1 MTNAVLIN
9 DYTGTNVH
17 FKEYD
22 INWTEDYGLIPG
34 DQILI
39 GYDYDSEIVYL
50 GVIPSEGQEIN
61 HVAIGTMPMQYFN
74 TNDNFRLVITFESPV
89 ANMTLIPYEIDFNFS
104 QETIIL
110 PSDSHNIE
118 YGGPSVISDSINPFI
133 PVLERPI
140 VNITSISSSIRAG
153 EYLNLT
159 YTSNATDSVDIN
171 IYDNNM
177 LRLGGDT
184 GLPTSGS
191 YTSTFSLP
199 QGNYTVEV
207 VAYNEPIMYATAS
220 ESVEVTVAQLPT
232 ISAYIVEVNENTVRL
247 VYSTTNAVYVD
258 INTSFGQDST
268 NNAPNGNI
276 DYSGLNNNIQYTITV
291 YAYNIE
297 NSVVSQTIVFEL
309 NIPTTVN
316 NTKGVLGKKYF

>member
-22 INWTEDYGLIPG
+22 INWTEDNDLIPG

-39 GYDYDSEIVYL
+39 GYDYDSEMVYL
-50 GVIPSEGQEIN
+50 GVMPLEGQEIN

-74 TNDNFRLVITFESPV
+74 TTDNFRLIVTFESPV
-89 ANMTLIPYEIDFNFS
+89 ANSTIVPYEINFKFS
-104 QETIIL
+104 QGTIL
-110 PSDSHNIE
+110 PPFYTTNQIGLDT
-118 YGGPSVISDSINPFI
+118 INPFI
-133 PVLERPI
+133 PVLDRPI
-140 VNITSISSSIRAG
+140 VNITSINSSIRAG

-159 YTSNATDSVDIN
+159 YTSNATDSVDID

-177 LRLGGDT
+177 LWLGGDT

-232 ISAYIVEVNENTVRL
+232 ISAYIVEVNENTVQL
-247 VYSTTNAVYVD
+247 TYTTTNTAYVD
-258 INTSFGQDST
+258 ISTSFGQNST
-268 NNAPNGNI
+268 NNPSSNVI
-276 DYSGLNNNIQYTITV
+276 RYSGLNSNIQYTITL

>member
-22 INWTEDYGLIPG
+22 INWTEDYSLLPG

-50 GVIPSEGQEIN
+50 GVIPYGGQEIN

-89 ANMTLIPYEIDFNFS
+89 ANESLIPYEINFNFS

-140 VNITSISSSIRAG
+140 VNITSISSSIRAS

-177 LRLGGDT
+177 LWLGGDT

-232 ISAYIVEVNENTVRL
+232 ISAYIVEVNENTVQL
-247 VYSTTNAVYVD
+247 TYTTTNTAYVD
-258 INTSFGQDST
+258 ISTSFGQNST
-268 NNAPNGNI
+268 NNPSSNVI
-276 DYSGLNNNIQYTITV
+276 RYSGLNSNIQYTITV

>member
-22 INWTEDYGLIPG
+22 INWTEDYDLIPG

-50 GVIPSEGQEIN
+50 GVESSESQEIN
-61 HVAIGTMPMQYFN
+61 HVAIGNMPMQYFN
-74 TNDNFRLVITFESPV
+74 ANDHFRLVITFESPV
-89 ANMTLIPYEIDFNFS
+89 ANMTLVPYEINFNFS

-110 PSDSHNIE
+110 PSNSS
-118 YGGPSVISDSINPFI
+118 SVISDSINPFI

-140 VNITSISSSIRAG
+140 VNITSIDSSIRAG
-153 EYLNLT
+153 EYLTLT
-159 YTSNATDSVDIN
+159 YTSNATDSVDID

-207 VAYNEPIMYATAS
+207 VAHNEPVIYATAS

-232 ISAYIVEVNENTVRL
+232 ISAYIVEVNENTVQL
-247 VYSTTNAVYVD
+247 TYTTTNTAYVD
-258 INTSFGQDST
+258 ISTSFGQNST
-268 NNAPNGNI
+268 NNPSSNVI
-276 DYSGLNNNIQYTITV
+276 RYSGLNNNIQYTITV

>member
-22 INWTEDYGLIPG
+22 INWTEEYDLRPG

-39 GYDYDSEIVYL
+39 GYDYDSEMVYL
-50 GVIPSEGQEIN
+50 GVMPYEGQEIN

-74 TNDNFRLVITFESPV
+74 TNDHFRLVITFESPV
-89 ANMTLIPYEIDFNFS
+89 ANMSLIPYEINFNFS
-104 QETIIL
+104 QETPI
-110 PSDSHNIE
+110 PPAYSA
-118 YGGPSVISDSINPFI
+118 YGGSEGISDSINPFI

-140 VNITSISSSIRAG
+140 VNITSIDSSIRAG

-207 VAYNEPIMYATAS
+207 VAYNEEIIYATAS

-232 ISAYIVEVNENTVRL
+232 ISAYIVEVNENTVQL
-247 VYSTTNAVYVD
+247 TYTTTNTAYVD
-258 INTSFGQDST
+258 ISTSFGQNST
-268 NNAPNGNI
+268 NNPSSNVI
-276 DYSGLNNNIQYTITV
+276 RYSGLNNNIQYTITV

>member
-17 FKEYD
+17 FKEYN
-22 INWTEDYGLIPG
+22 INWIEDNDLIPG

-39 GYDYDSEIVYL
+39 GYDYDSEMVYL

-61 HVAIGTMPMQYFN
+61 HVAIGRMPMQYFN
-74 TNDNFRLVITFESPV
+74 ANDHFRLVITFESPV
-89 ANMTLIPYEIDFNFS
+89 ANSIIIPYRINFKFS
-104 QETIIL
+104 QGTSIL
-110 PSDSHNIE
+110 PAYSYYSGSE
-118 YGGPSVISDSINPFI
+118 GISAPLNNINPFI

-140 VNITSISSSIRAG
+140 VNITSISSSIRAS

-171 IYDNNM
+171 IYDNNI

>member
-17 FKEYD
+17 FKEYN
-22 INWTEDYGLIPG
+22 INWTETYNLIPG

-50 GVIPSEGQEIN
+50 GVMSPNSSTFN
-61 HVAIGTMPMQYFN
+61 RVAIGTMPMQYFN
-74 TNDNFRLVITFESPV
+74 VNDNFRLVITFESPS
-89 ANMTLIPYEIDFNFS
+89 ANSIIIPYEIDFKFS
-104 QETIIL
+104 QGTTIPPFYTTPPTPL
-110 PSDSHNIE
+110 NN
-118 YGGPSVISDSINPFI
+118 INPFI

-140 VNITSISSSIRAG
+140 VNITSIDNSIRAG

-159 YTSNATDSVDIN
+159 YTSNATDSVAID

-177 LRLGGDT
+177 LWVGGDT

-191 YTSTFSLP
+191 YTSTFSLL
-199 QGNYTVEV
+199 QGNYTVCV
-207 VAYNEPIMYATAS
+207 VAYNEPVIYATAC
-220 ESVEVTVAQLPT
+220 ESVEVTVAPLPT
-232 ISAYIVEVNENTVRL
+232 INAYIVEVNENTVQL
-247 VYSTTNAVYVD
+247 TYTTTNTVYVD
-258 INTSFGQDST
+258 ISTSFGQDST

-276 DYSGLNNNIQYTITV
+276 DYSGLNNNIQYTITL

-297 NSVVSQTIVFEL
+297 NSVVSQTILFEL